1 MKAFLFGG
9 ESMKSDAANF
19 GLLVMR
25 LIAGLG
31 LAFGHGINKMPPSAG
46 FIEGVAKIGFPY
58 PDVFAWAA
66 SISELV
72 GGVCLALGLG
82 TRVWGFFIA
91 FTMATATYK
100 KFGGGFGEWEL
111 STLYFACAF
120 ALMFIG
126 GGKYAADRRF
136 V

>member
-1 MKAFLFGG
+1 VKGLLFGG
-9 ESMKSDAANF
+9 ESLKSDAANF

-25 LIAGLG
+25 LITGLSIALAHG
-31 LAFGHGINKMPPSAG
+31 LDKMPPSEK

-58 PDVFAWAA
+58 PDAFAWAA
-66 SISELV
+66 VISELV
-72 GGVCLALGLG
+72 GGFCIALGLG
-82 TRVWGFFIA
+82 TRVWGFLLS
-91 FTMATATYK
+91 FTMGTALFK
-100 KFGGGFGEWEL
+100 HLGAGDGNWEKAAIYL
-111 STLYFACAF
+111 ASFA

>member
-31 LAFGHGINKMPPSAG
+31 LAFGHGINKDAAPEK

-58 PDVFAWAA
+58 PDGLRGRRPSANSWAA
-66 SISELV
+66 LPRFGLRDESLGILHRLHDGN
-72 GGVCLALGLG
+72 GGVQ
-82 TRVWGFFIA
+82 
-91 FTMATATYK
+91 
-100 KFGGGFGEWEL
+100 EH
-111 STLYFACAF
+111 
-120 ALMFIG
+120 
-126 GGKYAADRRF
+126 RRWF
-136 V
+136 